1 MIISNYHSKGLGYRV
16 SAVSYFIYIPL
27 NIVYPSQDLNP
38 YKDHRSGKMNSRTSF
53 FTQKP
58 VERKDRDWCP
68 RLAVT
73 LGDPAGIGPE
83 VILKALA
90 DPQIS
95 ENYDITVVGSRVLLE
110 NVYADLVNFVKDG
123 DILADPAQLSIL
135 DLELDDAGGCDPSPT
150 PPLQGE
156 KLSSSPFPRREGG
169 WGVRFSKAGQIVA
182 GTGNAA
188 SGEASFAYLE
198 SAIART
204 LAGEFEAIVTGP
216 IAKSAWKAAGYDY
229 PGQTELLAER
239 AGVKRFGMLFV
250 ARSPHT
256 GWTLRALLAT
266 THIPLRQVADALT
279 PELMSGKLDLLL
291 ECLGRDFGI
300 ERPTIAIAGLNPHSG
315 EQGQLGREEIDW
327 LIPWLEEERDRRPD
341 VVLNGPVPPDTLWVK
356 PGQAWFGNGG
366 TGLAADGYL
375 ALYHDQ
381 GLIPVK
387 LMAFDRAVN
396 TTIGL
401 PFIRTSPDHGTA
413 FDIAGKGIADAAS
426 MKAALDLAVELAKQR
441 VAFNT

>member
-1 MIISNYHSKGLGYRV
+1 MEL
-16 SAVSYFIYIPL
+16 
-27 NIVYPSQDLNP
+27 
-38 YKDHRSGKMNSRTSF
+38 
-53 FTQKP
+53 
-58 VERKDRDWCP
+58 KDRDWCP

-90 DPQIS
+90 DSKITQGC
-95 ENYDITVVGSRVLLE
+95 DITVVGSRKLLE
-110 NVYADLVNFVKDG
+110 KIYANLCNSVSDPAVF
-123 DILADPAQLSIL
+123 ADPARLSIL
-135 DLELDDAGGCDPSPT
+135 DVELNGDLADISP
-150 PPLQGE
+150 
-156 KLSSSPFPRREGG
+156 
-169 WGVRFSKAGQIVA
+169 

-188 SGEASFAYLE
+188 SGGASFAYME

-204 LAGEFEAIVTGP
+204 LAGEFQAIVTGP
-216 IAKSAWKAAGYDY
+216 IAKSAWKAAGYNY

-256 GWTLRALLAT
+256 DWSLRTLLAT
-266 THIPLRQVADALT
+266 THIPICQVPTALT
-279 PELMSGKLDLLL
+279 PELMSVKLDLLL
-291 ECLGRDFGI
+291 ECLREDFGI
-300 ERPTIAIAGLNPHSG
+300 EKPRIAIAGLNPHSG
-315 EQGQLGREEIDW
+315 EQGQLGREEVDW
-327 LIPWLEEERDRRPD
+327 LIPWLQEQRQARPD
-341 VVLNGPVPPDTLWVK
+341 AVLDGPVPPDTMWVK
-356 PGQAWFGNGG
+356 PGQAWFG
-366 TGLAADGYL
+366 TGKSDAADGYL

-426 MKAALDLAVELAKQR
+426 MKAALNLAVELAKQR
-441 VAFNT
+441 GN

>member
-1 MIISNYHSKGLGYRV
+1 MEL
-16 SAVSYFIYIPL
+16 
-27 NIVYPSQDLNP
+27 
-38 YKDHRSGKMNSRTSF
+38 
-53 FTQKP
+53 
-58 VERKDRDWCP
+58 KDRDWCP

-90 DPQIS
+90 DSKITQGC
-95 ENYDITVVGSRVLLE
+95 DITVVGSRKLLE
-110 NVYADLVNFVKDG
+110 KIYANLCNSVSDPAV
-123 DILADPAQLSIL
+123 LADPARLSIL
-135 DLELDDAGGCDPSPT
+135 DVELNGDWAAISP
-150 PPLQGE
+150 
-156 KLSSSPFPRREGG
+156 
-169 WGVRFSKAGQIVA
+169 

-188 SGEASFAYLE
+188 SGAASFAYME

-204 LAGEFEAIVTGP
+204 LAGEFQAIVTGP
-216 IAKSAWKAAGYDY
+216 IAKSAWKAAGYNY

-256 GWTLRALLAT
+256 DWSLRTLLAT
-266 THIPLRQVADALT
+266 THIPICQVPTALT
-279 PELMSGKLDLLL
+279 PELMSAKLDLLL
-291 ECLGRDFGI
+291 ECLREDFGI
-300 ERPTIAIAGLNPHSG
+300 EKPRIAIAGLNPHSG
-315 EQGQLGREEIDW
+315 EQGQLGREEVDW
-327 LIPWLEEERDRRPD
+327 LIPWLQEQRQARPD
-341 VVLNGPVPPDTLWVK
+341 AVLDGPVPPDTMWVK
-356 PGQAWFGNGG
+356 PGQAWFG
-366 TGLAADGYL
+366 TGKSDAADGYL

-426 MKAALDLAVELAKQR
+426 MKAALNLAVELAKQR
-441 VAFNT
+441 GN